1 MDVSGSK
8 YYFRLF
14 WAFIGK
20 IKALQVKYSLTLG
33 QVPAFDPL
41 FHGSTKELLIDEKK
55 LECCIVIHRNN
66 ILNIYGPIVPM
77 NSSL

>member
-1 MDVSGSK
+1 MVRNINFV
-8 YYFRLF
+8 YFGHLLV
-14 WAFIGK
+14 K

-41 FHGSTKELLIDEKK
+41 FHDSTKELLIDEKK